1 MPMRESPATSHHEP
15 TRGEAIS
22 FFLKSR
28 VLMAR
33 RLLREC
39 GSGVVAHPVGR
50 VLVEATLAVEVRAP
64 LWTQD
69 SAAEFPLTAGKVQNL
84 RTAARMLNGV
94 EVAAGEVFSF
104 WKQVGR
110 TTARKGFTEGRE
122 LRSGCLVPAAGGGL
136 CQLSGLLHEA
146 ALLAGL
152 AVMERHAHSR
162 TLPGVPLPPE
172 RDATIFWNY
181 VDLRFR
187 GDVDWRVE
195 VELTDAELV
204 VRLRMWEERME
215 KEDERVGWTGM
226 STLHRAAAEG
236 DCHTCGVTSCFR
248 HPSANRGHAPSSG
261 HSAFLLDG
269 RWPEFDAW
277 CGRHARSGDRWFTP
291 LDGRRWKKANY
302 AWSPPTGIAVYHA
315 TWETLVRS
323 WRQRKLP
330 GQGALRQRFLLDA
343 QRRLALELGGRIDPQ
358 ARHLVVSQTLLPH
371 LWRAGYLGGRT
382 FDVLVNRW
390 PLAELQARLDA
401 AAARHPGAATL
412 RDFRADAEM
421 VRAESAALAAAAR
434 VVTPHRAIAES
445 FGVRAIFLDWET
457 PVEKPR
463 ESTPA
468 EIRWFFPAS
477 PLGRKGIFEVAGAVR
492 EVGGE
497 LLVLGRAR
505 EDGEDPLA
513 GISHRPATMAD
524 LYDCTALV
532 IPAWIE
538 HEPRLA
544 LRALAQGIPV
554 IASRACGLS
563 PHPLL
568 TEIEAGDGVA
578 LLQAMA
584 AATRRNSGLHGVALC
599 PLRD

>member
-1 MPMRESPATSHHEP
+1 
-15 TRGEAIS
+15 
-22 FFLKSR
+22 
-28 VLMAR
+28 MAR

-291 LDGRRWKKANY
+291 LDGRRWKKANFR
-302 AWSPPTGIAVYHA
+302 AKARCGSGFCWMRSGGSRWNWADASILKRGIWSFPKPCCRTCGGLGISADGPSTCWLTA
-315 TWETLVRS
+315 GRWRS
-323 WRQRKLP
+323 CKRGWT
-330 GQGALRQRFLLDA
+330 
-343 QRRLALELGGRIDPQ
+343 RRL
-358 ARHLVVSQTLLPH
+358 
-371 LWRAGYLGGRT
+371 
-382 FDVLVNRW
+382 
-390 PLAELQARLDA
+390 
-401 AAARHPGAATL
+401 
-412 RDFRADAEM
+412 
-421 VRAESAALAAAAR
+421 
-434 VVTPHRAIAES
+434 RAI
-445 FGVRAIFLDWET
+445 R
-457 PVEKPR
+457 
-463 ESTPA
+463 
-468 EIRWFFPAS
+468 
-477 PLGRKGIFEVAGAVR
+477 GR
-492 EVGGE
+492 
-497 LLVLGRAR
+497 
-505 EDGEDPLA
+505 
-513 GISHRPATMAD
+513 
-524 LYDCTALV
+524 
-532 IPAWIE
+532 
-538 HEPRLA
+538 
-544 LRALAQGIPV
+544 
-554 IASRACGLS
+554 
-563 PHPLL
+563 
-568 TEIEAGDGVA
+568 
-578 LLQAMA
+578 
-584 AATRRNSGLHGVALC
+584 RR
-599 PLRD
+599 